1 MINHCELFIF
11 ASMDIKNHQIDPNG
25 YSEAFSVVNFGN
37 ETNRDGLYYKL
48 IYISPERNV
57 LAITMGE
64 NVEFESFQVDKEVI
78 IEVIKGRILLK
89 VNNTRY
95 EMTDNSCY
103 NLSSKKYY
111 LIEAFENTS
120 LLLTT
125 IT

>member
-1 MINHCELFIF
+1 
-11 ASMDIKNHQIDPNG
+11 MDINNQQVNTYK
-25 YSEAFSVVNFGN
+25 YLEAFSLLKIEDEPNS
-37 ETNRDGLYYKL
+37 DGLNYKV

-78 IEVIKGRILLK
+78 IEVIRGRILLK
-89 VNNTRY
+89 VNNLRY

-103 NLSSKKYY
+103 NLSSKGYY
-111 LIEAFENTS
+111 LIEAIENTS